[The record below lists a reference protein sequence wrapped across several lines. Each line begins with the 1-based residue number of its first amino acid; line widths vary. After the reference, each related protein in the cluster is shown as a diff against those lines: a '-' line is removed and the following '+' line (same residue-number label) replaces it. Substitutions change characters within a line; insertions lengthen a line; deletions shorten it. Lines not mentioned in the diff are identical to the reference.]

1 MATAVQHIESRNTT
15 DQVKDKAEFLP
26 DIVEER
32 RKDSDGRISVNRFTT
47 GKLLGKVKHLFV
59 ILINCCQYYR

>member
-1 MATAVQHIESRNTT
+1 MATAVQHIESRNTA

-32 RKDSDGRISVNRFTT
+32 RKDSDGRITVNRFTT
-47 GKLLGKVKHLFV
+47 GKLLGKVKPSFV
-59 ILINCCQYYR
+59 ILINCCS

>member
-59 ILINCCQYYR
+59 ILINCC